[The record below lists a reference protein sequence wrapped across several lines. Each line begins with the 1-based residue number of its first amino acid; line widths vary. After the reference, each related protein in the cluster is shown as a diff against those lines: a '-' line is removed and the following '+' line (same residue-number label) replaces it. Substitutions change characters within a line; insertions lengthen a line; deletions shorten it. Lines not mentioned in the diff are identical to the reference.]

1 MILKQNDKYIR
12 SFVDAKTADEDQ
24 TTLIQFWASKDG
36 KFDKNDLQQIFLTNE
51 KQRTQLIA
59 HLENSID
66 CLKESDFSDKEP
78 EKIKVKKLVD

>member
-59 HLENSID
+59 HLENIIA
-66 CLKESDFSDKEP
+66 CLKESDFSCKEL